1 MDVPAV
7 DRLRN
12 MYATV
17 PYGRLSCPACG
28 ELLASVAGA
37 ARPTRTRAAT
47 ARATKSRTTGRAAP
61 AVLLDVPPQT
71 ADAPPPPSE
80 LDADQAP
87 PAPDETETTFGAT
100 GTATLGWDPP
110 GWDTHGVKD
119 DQPTDEVPDAPVE
132 RAGTASATLAAPDRE
147 PSIFQPISGA
157 PAAGAPFGTAAAPHA
172 DTHGANGV
180 AAASAARDSAPVA
193 WPADQAL
200 PDAAPVAWPADQGR
214 PVAAPVAWPAD
225 QVTPH
230 PSQEGARSVAP
241 VASLPVAPG
250 AYVPP
255 ILSAEP
261 AGPPAPARAWAGHP
275 APDSEAKAAT
285 APSSWAGE
293 LLYAG
298 RVTEFGGWLAVAG
311 SAMAAVGFLLPWGVS
326 VIGASGIGY
335 FDRWGL
341 AGPYHPL
348 VLLSLL
354 AALGLSLVPNRVP
367 LWLRVGVLG
376 LGLGALL
383 VGLTWPYLVGLSG
396 TGPGAM
402 VVTVGALILVAAGIV
417 ALASDRHAHGDR
429 AV

>member
-1 MDVPAV
+1 MSPQSIVCATCD
-7 DRLRN
+7 
-12 MYATV
+12 ATV

-61 AVLLDVPPQT
+61 AVLLDVPPLT
-71 ADAPPPPSE
+71 ADAPAASAEP
-80 LDADQAP
+80 DTDQAEAA
-87 PAPDETETTFGAT
+87 PAETRATFGAT

-110 GWDTHGVKD
+110 GWDTHGAD
-119 DQPTDEVPDAPVE
+119 EDQLTDEVPE
-132 RAGTASATLAAPDRE
+132 ASAEGAQARPAPLAAPDRE
-147 PSIFQPISGA
+147 PSIFQPVPGAPTADAPFQTAA
-157 PAAGAPFGTAAAPHA
+157 PAAA
-172 DTHGANGV
+172 DTHGANVV
-180 AAASAARDSAPVA
+180 AAAAAARTPSPVA
-193 WPADQAL
+193 WPADQATR
-200 PDAAPVAWPADQGR
+200 DAAPVAWPADQAMPGPSPEGVR
-214 PVAAPVAWPAD
+214 PVAPV
-225 QVTPH
+225 
-230 PSQEGARSVAP
+230 RSIP
-241 VASLPVAPG
+241 DAPG

-275 APDSEAKAAT
+275 ATDEAVSGAAT
-285 APSSWAGE
+285 AQSSWAGE
-293 LLYAG
+293 LLDAA
-298 RVTEFGGWLAVAG
+298 RVTEFVGWLAVAG

-341 AGPYHPL
+341 AGPFHPL

-354 AALGLSLVPNRVP
+354 AVLGLSLVPNRVP
-367 LWLRVGVLG
+367 VWLRVGVLG

-383 VGLTWPYLVGLSG
+383 LGLAWPYLVGLSG

-402 VVTVGALILVAAGIV
+402 VVTVGALILTPAGIV
-417 ALASDRHAHGDR
+417 ALATDRHAHEDR